1 MIDGHLLETQ
11 APACKRVGMEG
22 QDLPTAYRSMRKR
35 SAEHNAESYRAAM
48 NIGAGIVESLA
59 MGHLRLS
66 RQAPCGVCRKPLRQP
81 RDSDEGLSPVCPS
94 ASAGLHPA
102 MEYVH
107 PLNISAASYW
117 ELQQNEAFRNYLA
130 GLEGSA
136 ITTMSRVESRD
147 ANGHKRVVR
156 VSKIAKLHNPVPQ
169 PVRKVC
175 GAGDEFFFTNTETFC
190 PDRYGVEHKLTM
202 TTEAPVMAD
211 RIKATGYHWVRVTG
225 PESCELVWSLE
236 VSVAVMGVGG
246 IIEIG
251 VRDAA
256 ASAYAQTV
264 PCIQQFLSLRGP
276 EVELQA
282 VAASGWLATQMAA
295 LVAGFADVWTAGRC
309 VRSAADPGIAAV
321 SEEVAE
327 SDLREWISKGGYGY
341 PGYRGDAPGRYLHL
355 SSAPPAPVRS
365 AVRVRS

>member
-1 MIDGHLLETQ
+1 MCSS
-11 APACKRVGMEG
+11 APAAME
-22 QDLPTAYRSMRKR
+22 Y
-35 SAEHNAESYRAAM
+35 
-48 NIGAGIVESLA
+48 V
-59 MGHLRLS
+59 
-66 RQAPCGVCRKPLRQP
+66 
-81 RDSDEGLSPVCPS
+81 
-94 ASAGLHPA
+94 HPA

-136 ITTMSRVESRD
+136 ITTMSREESTD

-175 GAGDEFFFTNTETFC
+175 GAGDEFFFTITETFC
-190 PDRYGVEHKLTM
+190 PDRYGVEHKLM
-202 TTEAPVMAD
+202 ATTEAPVMAD
-211 RIKATGYHWVRVTG
+211 RIKATSYHWVRVTG
-225 PESCELVWSLE
+225 PDSCELVWSLD
-236 VSVAVMGVGG
+236 VAVKVLGVGG

-282 VAASGWLATQMAA
+282 AAASGTLATLLAA
-295 LVAGFADVWTAGRC
+295 LVAGLADVWTAEPC
-309 VRSAADPGIAAV
+309 ARSPYSADPNTAAAAV
-321 SEEVAE
+321 PEAVAE
-327 SDLREWISKGGYGY
+327 PDLRGWVLSSGRYGY
-341 PGYRGDAPGRYLHL
+341 PSAGRYLHL
-355 SSAPPAPVRS
+355 SSAPPAAAPVTS
-365 AVRVRS
+365 AVWVS

>member
-1 MIDGHLLETQ
+1 
-11 APACKRVGMEG
+11 
-22 QDLPTAYRSMRKR
+22 
-35 SAEHNAESYRAAM
+35 
-48 NIGAGIVESLA
+48 
-59 MGHLRLS
+59 
-66 RQAPCGVCRKPLRQP
+66 
-81 RDSDEGLSPVCPS
+81 
-94 ASAGLHPA
+94 

-117 ELQQNEAFRNYLA
+117 ELSQTKAFRDYLA

-136 ITTMSRVESRD
+136 ITTMSREESID

-156 VSKIAKLHNPVPQ
+156 VSKIVKLHNPVPH

-175 GAGDEFFFTNTETFC
+175 GAGDEFFFTITETFC
-190 PDRYGVEHKLTM
+190 PDRYGINHKLVA

-225 PESCELVWSLE
+225 QDSCELVWSLE
-236 VSVAVMGVGG
+236 VSVKVMGVGG
-246 IIEIG
+246 IIEMG

-256 ASAYAQTV
+256 TSAYAQTV

-282 VAASGWLATQMAA
+282 VAASGTLATLMAA
-295 LVAGFADVWTAGRC
+295 LVAGLVDVWTAGRGTK
-309 VRSAADPGIAAV
+309 SAADPDTAAAA
-321 SEEVAE
+321 EAVAE
-327 SDLREWISKGGYGY
+327 SELREWISSGGYGFVLHPEGYILLERKLY
-341 PGYRGDAPGRYLHL
+341 PSPGRCLHL

-365 AVRVRS
+365 ALRVRS

>member
-1 MIDGHLLETQ
+1 MGVHS
-11 APACKRVGMEG
+11 
-22 QDLPTAYRSMRKR
+22 LPVAHRSMSKR
-35 SAEHNAESYRAAM
+35 SVEHTTESYRAAM

-66 RQAPCGVCRKPLRQP
+66 RQAPCVWRKPLRQP
-81 RDSDEGLSPVCPS
+81 CQPDEELPPVCPS
-94 ASAGLHPA
+94 KPAAGMHPA

-117 ELQQNEAFRNYLA
+117 ELQQKEAFRNYLA

-136 ITTMSRVESRD
+136 ITTVSRKESTD

-175 GAGDEFFFTNTETFC
+175 GAGDEFFFTITETFC
-190 PDRYGVEHKLTM
+190 PDRFGVDHKLTA

-211 RIKATGYHWVRVTG
+211 RIKATGHHWVRVTG

-236 VSVAVMGVGG
+236 VSVKVLGVGG
-246 IIEIG
+246 IIEMG

-264 PCIQQFLSLRGP
+264 PCIQQFLALRGP

-282 VAASGWLATQMAA
+282 AAASGTLATLMAA
-295 LVAGFADVWTAGRC
+295 LVAGIADVWTAGRC
-309 VRSAADPGIAAV
+309 ARSPYSSDPDTAAATDAA
-321 SEEVAE
+321 AE
-327 SDLREWISKGGYGY
+327 SELREWVSSGRYGIPP
-341 PGYRGDAPGRYLHL
+341 PGKYLHL
-355 SSAPPAPVRS
+355 PMPFAPPIWPPAPVRTR
-365 AVRVRS
+365 AVRVMS